1 MQETFYKTVI
11 DTDSYAFT
19 YNILLCQRGEDCG
32 NLIVMIKISKA
43 LTKLSCVCALVVIVA
58 SCSSPE
64 KKAMEYM
71 AQLNKNDKVLNMN
84 LIGENKE
91 IISSIQV
98 NDSTLAAV
106 IYSLESEKIATLAS
120 MSNAFAFC
128 EAIPVNT
135 GYMVITRENRLDN
148 NYHYIYQAYIIRNHT
163 DPKARS
169 IQKLL
174 IDKNNNNLAG
184 SGYVIDKES
193 KTLTLASYDKD
204 DNEITIYHTV
214 YDFDGNQI
222 LEDPIEFDLRP
233 IMPTPAYNEATYI
246 WECQYCGEKRNSA
259 KDPGPWEFT
268 CHGRGE
274 AKDFG
279 NSHKWVKI
287 GRVD

>member
-1 MQETFYKTVI
+1 
-11 DTDSYAFT
+11 
-19 YNILLCQRGEDCG
+19 
-32 NLIVMIKISKA
+32 
-43 LTKLSCVCALVVIVA
+43 
-58 SCSSPE
+58 
-64 KKAMEYM
+64 MEYI
-71 AQLNKNDKVLNMN
+71 AQLNETEKVLNMN

-91 IISSIQV
+91 IISSVQV

-106 IYSLESEKIATLAS
+106 VYSLETEKIDTLAS
-120 MSNAFAFC
+120 MSNTNAFC

-135 GYMVITRENRLDN
+135 GYIIITRENRPDG
-148 NYHYIYQAYIIRNHT
+148 NYHYIYQAYILRNPK

-174 IDKNNNNLAG
+174 IDKNDKSLAG

-193 KTLTLASYDKD
+193 RTLTLASYDKD
-204 DNEITIYHTV
+204 DDEVIIYHTV

-222 LEDPIEFDLRP
+222 LEDPIKFDLRP

-259 KDPGPWEFT
+259 KNPGPWEFT

-274 AKDFG
+274 REGFG